1 MGPHFR
7 EIEMLTAFRPGDKS
21 SSTDETLEGATAGIA
36 NLTTRD
42 STSTEPKNLQNE
54 PIGESSEPSSSA
66 STKDHGPS
74 KNSDGLLSEFRTS
87 GNTGATSYGA
97 GSTDSE
103 PITAK
108 KTASFSNSNA
118 SEFPNLTSSS
128 SRYEKPSSIGTSGPD
143 SKITDP
149 TTRKVPGES
158 TSRTAFSANT
168 PSFSDSIKPQAAT
181 SSGGSESQVIPDPSS
196 GQQPAQKHQAADCPL
211 EEPVGEQADA
221 LAKDKVH
228 AERAQARGSIASHSP
243 PIPGV
248 PSDDKSGS
256 PADVEKDN
264 SSGTGE
270 KYVKST
276 GLAAQGG
283 DFDAAA
289 PGAGKEADRK

>member
-1 MGPHFR
+1 
-7 EIEMLTAFRPGDKS
+7 MLTTFGLGNKG
-21 SSTDETLEGATAGIA
+21 SSTDETLGGVTAGIA

-42 STSTEPKNLQNE
+42 SASTEPKSVQNE
-54 PIGESSEPSSSA
+54 LIDEPSSPRSSA

-74 KNSDGLLSEFRTS
+74 KNSDGLLSEFSTS
-87 GNTGATSYGA
+87 GNASATSYRA

-103 PITAK
+103 PTTARK
-108 KTASFSNSNA
+108 IASFPDSST
-118 SEFPNLTSSS
+118 SEFPNLTSGS
-128 SRYEKPSSIGTSGPD
+128 SRYEKPSSIDTSRPD
-143 SKITDP
+143 SDIADR

-158 TSRTAFSANT
+158 KSNTAFPTNT

-181 SSGGSESQVIPDPSS
+181 SSGGSERQVIPDPSS
-196 GQQPAQKHQAADCPL
+196 GQQPAQKQQGADRPL

-221 LAKDKVH
+221 LGKDKVH

-243 PIPGV
+243 LIPGL
-248 PSDDKSGS
+248 PSDDKSG
-256 PADVEKDN
+256 PTVDNEKDN

-276 GLAAQGG
+276 GLAAHGG
-283 DFDAAA
+283 NFDAAA